1 MRLIQTPLPLAVQ
14 EQWFKGKASMSVDR
28 LFDSE
33 VKAAKGV
40 VHVLHEAGIQFVFG
54 IAGGHAGHIWAALAE
69 YQESIRTVLV
79 REESL
84 GSVMA
89 EVYGRLTRRPG
100 VLVGQGPWVLGNG
113 LLGTIEAHL
122 SSSPMLLL
130 TDFSDT
136 PELSL
141 HAPYQSGTGD
151 YGGWDARLSFRGVT
165 KQVIE
170 AHHPA
175 AAVHATQLALKHA
188 LCGQPG
194 PVAVLFSIS
203 ALQGS
208 LAPDS
213 KPAIYPTAHYL
224 PAMSTAIDEDALAR
238 AVSAVRRAARPVIVV
253 GNGVRIGQ
261 AYAELQA
268 FVELTGAPVVTSPS
282 GKGCFPEVHP
292 QSLGVFGTFGTAAA
306 NACVSEADLVVVVG
320 CKLTASDTIKEHTDL
335 LNPRRQTFVQIDI
348 EPRNASWT
356 FPAEHVIIAEAA
368 VALSRMTALLG
379 KSEELSPIGI
389 DRAATYR
396 AKHGHFDPTQLRDD
410 AGPMLPQRVIAEMQ
424 KVLPEDVIVTNDAG
438 ENRIFM
444 MHFYQ
449 TKQAGGF
456 MQAAGAGPMGY
467 AIPSALAAKL
477 VYPDRPVVAVCGD
490 GGFSM
495 SANGLMTAIEQDLP
509 IIVVIFNNH
518 MLGWSTHVRGPFA
531 AQFHDFDHAAMARSM
546 QCNGVKVRT
555 PQELSQA
562 LREALLQDRP
572 TVIDVEVSTNLS
584 FQDVM
589 SPHMK

>member
-1 MRLIQTPLPLAVQ
+1 
-14 EQWFKGKASMSVDR
+14 MSVNR
-28 LFDSE
+28 LFDKE
-33 VKAAKGV
+33 IVAASGV
-40 VHVLHEAGIQFVFG
+40 VEVLHEAGIKFVFG
-54 IAGGHAGHIWAALAE
+54 IAGGHAGHIWSALAGYE
-69 YQESIRTVLV
+69 GKIRTVLV

-84 GSVMA
+84 GAAMA
-89 EVYGRLTRRPG
+89 ETYGRLTRRPG

-122 SSSPMLLL
+122 SSSPMVLL

-136 PELSL
+136 PEFSL
-141 HAPYQSGTGD
+141 HGPYQSGRGD
-151 YGGWDARLSFRGVT
+151 YGGWDARGSFRGVT
-165 KQVIE
+165 KQVME

-175 AAVHATQLALKHA
+175 GAVHATQLALKHA

-203 ALQGS
+203 ALAGS
-208 LAPDS
+208 LKPDS
-213 KPAIYPTAHYL
+213 KPAIYPTMNYL
-224 PAMSTAIDEDALAR
+224 PRTTAAIDER
-238 AVSAVRRAARPVIVV
+238 AVADAITVLAKAKNPVLIV

-261 AYAELQA
+261 AFTELERFA
-268 FVELTGAPVVTSPS
+268 DAAGTPVVSSPS
-282 GKGCFPEVHP
+282 GKGCFAEVHP
-292 QSLGVFGTFGTAAA
+292 LSLGVFGSFGTAAA
-306 NACVSEADLVVVVG
+306 NACVSEADVVVVVG
-320 CKLTASDTIKEHTDL
+320 CKLTASDTIKEHEDL
-335 LNPRRQTFVQIDI
+335 LDPRRQTFIQVDI

-356 FPAEHVIIAEAA
+356 FPAEHVIIAEAS
-368 VALSRMTALLG
+368 VALDRMTSLLKERRQESKLG
-379 KSEELSPIGI
+379 PE
-389 DRAATYR
+389 RAWVYKKA
-396 AKHGHFDPTQLRDD
+396 HGHFDHTQVRDERL
-410 AGPMLPQRVIAEMQ
+410 PMLPQRVIAEMQ
-424 KVLPEDVIVTNDAG
+424 KVLPDDVIVTNDAG

-449 TKQAGGF
+449 TKQAGGYL
-456 MQAAGAGPMGY
+456 QAAGAGPMGY

-495 SANGLMTAIEQDLP
+495 SANGLMTAIENNIP
-509 IIVVIFNNH
+509 IIVVLFNNH

-531 AQFHDFDHAAMARSM
+531 AQFNDFDHAEMARSM
-546 QCNGVKVRT
+546 QCHGVKAHT
-555 PQELSQA
+555 PQEFADA

-572 TVIDVEVSTNLS
+572 TVIDVELSSELS